1 MAEARKLTIQP
12 RQILGKKVNS
22 LRRAG
27 RLPGVVAGGHEGSTP
42 IDTDAH
48 AFEQSYR
55 SWGTTTLLSLEGLGG
70 GGVAALIHGV
80 SRDSRTGRILHVD
93 FQRVSLTEKTHAD
106 VPLHFTGEAAAVK
119 THGAVLYHAT
129 EHVRV
134 EAFPQDMPRR
144 IDVDLAAL
152 SEIDDAIHVRDLVVD
167 ARTVLILS
175 EADDLVVKAMPA
187 RIEEVVTPAKVAAP
201 VEGEAAPKVE
211 AAGAAAAKPEAA
223 PKVEAAPKAEKTPKK

>member
-1 MAEARKLTIQP
+1 MAEAQKLAIQP

-42 IDTDAH
+42 VDTDQH

-55 SWGTTTLLSLEGLGG
+55 SWGTTTLLSLEGLGSG
-70 GGVAALIHGV
+70 GIAALIHGV

-106 VPLHFTGEAAAVK
+106 VPLHFTGEAPAVK

-152 SEIDDAIHVRDLVVD
+152 KEIDEAIHVRDLVVD
-167 ARTVLILS
+167 TRTVLILS

-187 RIEEVVTPAKVAAP
+187 RVEEIVTPAKVAAP
-201 VEGEAAPKVE
+201 VEGEVVPAAT
-211 AAGAAAAKPEAA
+211 AAAKPETA
-223 PKVEAAPKAEKTPKK
+223 PKAEAAPKAEKTPKK

>member
-1 MAEARKLTIQP
+1 MAEAQKIAIQP

-42 IDTDAH
+42 VDTDAH

-55 SWGTTTLLSLEGLGG
+55 KWGTTTLLSLEGLGS

-106 VPLHFTGEAAAVK
+106 VPLHFMGEAPAVK

-144 IDVDLAAL
+144 IDVDLVAL
-152 SEIDDAIHVRDLVVD
+152 AEIDDAIHVRDLVVD
-167 ARTVLILS
+167 TRTVLILS
-175 EADDLVVKAMPA
+175 EADDLVVKAMAA
-187 RIEEVVTPAKVAAP
+187 RTEEVVEPAKVAAP
-201 VEGEAAPKVE
+201 VEGEAVV
-211 AAGAAAAKPEAA
+211 AAAAKPEAA

>member
-1 MAEARKLTIQP
+1 MAEAQKLAVQP
-12 RQILGKKVNS
+12 RQILGKKVSS

-42 IDTDAH
+42 VDTDQH

-55 SWGTTTLLSLEGLGG
+55 RWGTTTLLSLEGLG

-93 FQRVSLTEKTHAD
+93 FQRVSLTEKTHAE
-106 VPLHFTGEAAAVK
+106 VPLHFMGEAAAVK

-129 EHVRV
+129 EHVKV

-187 RIEEVVTPAKVAAP
+187 RVEEVVTPAKVAAP

-223 PKVEAAPKAEKTPKK
+223 PKVEAAPKAEKTAKK